1 MFAEYQDVRF
11 SARLPRTGIRGAAA
25 RLVDAVSLQRSSSRI
40 RYAMGSLSVAYGVGT
55 RRLARRLV
63 AGVASWLQRV
73 DRQSQLGH
81 RSGGRAWRGNHCQ
94 PHCLQVSKTRLVRR
108 CLREDG
114 PLIAASLAWLGR
126 PSQQRPPIILGVP
139 PYRRTVQAKTR
150 AEATCWSRQRRDVA
164 QSTLSEL
171 R

>member
-1 MFAEYQDVRF
+1 MLLWPIPGRRVALEMSKQA
-11 SARLPRTGIRGAAA
+11 SSITG
-25 RLVDAVSLQRSSSRI
+25 
-40 RYAMGSLSVAYGVGT
+40 LSVAYGVGT

-81 RSGGRAWRGNHCQ
+81 RSGGRASRGNHCQ

-114 PLIAASLAWLGR
+114 PLIAASSDETYPEASLRPDGRLADG
-126 PSQQRPPIILGVP
+126 PM
-139 PYRRTVQAKTR
+139 AA
-150 AEATCWSRQRRDVA
+150 AERRDDPA
-164 QSTLSEL
+164 GRGGDSDRDRKRLEKKKDA
-171 R
+171 